1 MRPWRAVVLA
11 LVAVSL
17 PLSCA
22 RKRAPSLADVTI
34 HDAGRGGDDAG
45 LMLDDTTDVPS
56 GPCGEQSIP
65 AVISNPP
72 NISFIIDHSASM
84 GDELAGSGLSKYEN
98 ARVALSHVLKAVG
111 HRINYGAT
119 VFPGLAD
126 VTGCEAGDELMA
138 MGPGDPPSYALAGK
152 SGPRLKDLLGR
163 LSIAS
168 VDGGTPAAP
177 TLTKALKSLKA
188 LDGDTYVVLITDG
201 APNCDGD
208 LSCTAQGCI
217 PNIEGL
223 TAGGL
228 DCRTSVNCCER
239 TTVNP
244 DANLS
249 CIDAQATLDAVQ
261 ALTDAG
267 ISTFVVGMPGS
278 EPYEQLL
285 SSMAEIGG
293 TARDGDPKY
302 YSVSDTAALEESLKA
317 IAASISISCD
327 IPLDYE
333 PPDPDFVNV
342 YFDGVLV
349 EYDPEAGWEWTK
361 DGHVAIRGASCDELS
376 AGDVLEVQILAGCKT
391 VVK

>member
-1 MRPWRAVVLA
+1 MR
-11 LVAVSL
+11 
-17 PLSCA
+17 
-22 RKRAPSLADVTI
+22 
-34 HDAGRGGDDAG
+34 DAGKGGSDAG
-45 LMLDDTTDVPS
+45 LVLDDAAQAPS
-56 GPCGEQSIP
+56 GPCGAQSIP
-65 AVISNPP
+65 VISNPP

-98 ARVALSHVLKAVG
+98 ARVALRDVLKAVG

-119 VFPGLAD
+119 VFPGLANA
-126 VTGCEAGDELMA
+126 TGCEAGDELMS
-138 MGPGDPPSYALAGK
+138 MGPGDPPSYARAGV

-168 VDGGTPAAP
+168 IDGGTPTAP
-177 TLTKALKSLKA
+177 TLSKALTTLKD
-188 LDGDTYVVLITDG
+188 LDGTTFVVLITDG
-201 APNCDGD
+201 APNCDAG

-223 TAGGL
+223 T
-228 DCRTSVNCCER
+228 SVDGACTPSLNCCVP
-239 TTVNP
+239 TSQSP
-244 DANLS
+244 GANLS
-249 CIDAQATLDAVQ
+249 CLDSKATLDAVQ

-285 SSMAEIGG
+285 SSMAEAGG
-293 TARDGDPKY
+293 TARATNPKY
-302 YSVSDTAALEESLKA
+302 YSVADTAALEASLKA
-317 IAASISISCD
+317 IAASVSISCD
-327 IPLDYE
+327 IPLDYQ
-333 PPDPDFVNV
+333 PPDPDYVNV
-342 YFDGVLV
+342 YFDGALV

>member
-1 MRPWRAVVLA
+1 MRPWRAVILA
-11 LVAVSL
+11 LAAVSL

-22 RKRAPSLADVTI
+22 RKRAPSLADVVV
-34 HDAGRGGDDAG
+34 HDAGTGGEDAG
-45 LMLDDTTDVPS
+45 LMLGDTTEIPS

-65 AVISNPP
+65 AITNPP

-84 GDELAGSGLSKYEN
+84 GDELADSGLSKYEN

-126 VTGCEAGDELMA
+126 VTGCEAGDELMKVA
-138 MGPGDPPSYALAGK
+138 PGDPPSYALAGT
-152 SGPRLKDLLGR
+152 SGPRLKDLLKR

-177 TLTKALKSLKA
+177 TLSKSLTA
-188 LDGDTYVVLITDG
+188 LQALEGETYVVLITDG
-201 APNCDGD
+201 APNCNAD
-208 LSCTAQGCI
+208 LFCTAQGCI

-223 TAGGL
+223 SAGGL
-228 DCRTSVNCCER
+228 DCRTGVNCCEP
-239 TTVNP
+239 TGQFP

-261 ALTDAG
+261 ALSDAG

-278 EPYEQLL
+278 EPYERLL

-293 TARDGDPKY
+293 TARAGDLKY
-302 YSVSDTAALEESLKA
+302 YSVSDIAALEESLKA

-327 IPLDYE
+327 LPLDYE